1 MTVQE
6 QGLKYFDSLR
16 KENLTLKNSQEILKP
31 IEENLAMAECLDSL
45 KKENLTLKK
54 ENLTLKKENL
64 TLKKSQEILKSIEE
78 NLAMTEGKLLDAE
91 NKLKDMEEARACKI
105 CMDHYVCIAF
115 VPCGHLVTCME
126 CASKCLN
133 CPMCRKPIQ
142 SQIKTF
148 MS

>member
-1 MTVQE
+1 MKWLPKSKTNEEPEESSSEAKKPE
-6 QGLKYFDSLR
+6 QKSETKVDSGADKSMMPDHEQVLEYLDSLR
-16 KENLTLKNSQEILKP
+16 
-31 IEENLAMAECLDSL
+31 
-45 KKENLTLKK
+45 
-54 ENLTLKKENL
+54 KENL

-126 CASKCLN
+126 CAPECPN

-142 SQIKTF
+142 SQLKTF

>member
-1 MTVQE
+1 MKWLPKSKTNEEPEESSSEAKKPE
-6 QGLKYFDSLR
+6 QKSETKVDSGADKSMMPDHEQVLEYLDSLR
-16 KENLTLKNSQEILKP
+16 
-31 IEENLAMAECLDSL
+31 
-45 KKENLTLKK
+45 
-54 ENLTLKKENL
+54 KENL

-126 CASKCLN
+126 CAPECPN

-142 SQIKTF
+142 NQIKTF
-148 MS
+148 MY

>member
-1 MTVQE
+1 MKLLPKSKTTELEESSSEAKKPE
-6 QGLKYFDSLR
+6 QKSETKVDSDADKSMMPDHEQVLEYLDSLR
-16 KENLTLKNSQEILKP
+16 
-31 IEENLAMAECLDSL
+31 
-45 KKENLTLKK
+45 
-54 ENLTLKKENL
+54 KENL

-126 CASKCLN
+126 CAPECPN

-142 SQIKTF
+142 SRIKTF